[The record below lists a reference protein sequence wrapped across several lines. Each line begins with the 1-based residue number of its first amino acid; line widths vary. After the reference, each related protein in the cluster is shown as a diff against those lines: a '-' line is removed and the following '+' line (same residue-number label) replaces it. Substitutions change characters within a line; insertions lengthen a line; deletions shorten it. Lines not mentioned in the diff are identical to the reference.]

1 MLRKTLM
8 FVFVY
13 FVLLLVSNTLP
24 SGLGG
29 LEDNLFT
36 NINSRL
42 FLAQAFFIVAFLFV
56 FWYCMRILKTNEKS
70 HE

>member
-1 MLRKTLM
+1 
-8 FVFVY
+8 VFVY

-29 LEDNLFT
+29 LEDNLLT

-42 FLAQAFFIVAFLFV
+42 FLVQAFLLLLFCLFFSIICV
-56 FWYCMRILKTNEKS
+56 S
-70 HE
+70 

>member
-1 MLRKTLM
+1 MPRKTLM

-29 LEDNLFT
+29 LEDNLFI

-42 FLAQAFFIVAFLFV
+42 FLVQAFFVVAFLFV
-56 FWYCMRILKTNEKS
+56 F
-70 HE
+70 

>member
-42 FLAQAFFIVAFLFV
+42 FLAQAFFYCCFFVCFLV
-56 FWYCMRILKTNEKS
+56 LYAYLENK
-70 HE
+70 

>member
-1 MLRKTLM
+1 MPRKTLI

-36 NINSRL
+36 NDNLKL
-42 FLAQAFFIVAFLFV
+42 FLVQAFFIVAFLFG
-56 FWYCMRILKTNEKS
+56 F
-70 HE
+70 